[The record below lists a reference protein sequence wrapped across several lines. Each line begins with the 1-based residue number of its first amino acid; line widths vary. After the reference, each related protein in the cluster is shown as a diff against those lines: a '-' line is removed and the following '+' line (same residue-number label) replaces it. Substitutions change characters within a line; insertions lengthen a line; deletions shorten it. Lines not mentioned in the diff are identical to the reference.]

1 MKKVLIVLVNLVV
14 PGSGQV
20 VVGRPGWGVVT
31 AAVFGCSVGAALL
44 GSAVVPGILSG
55 RAILGLIL
63 VAAATWTASQAALV
77 LRLRRNEQQERHSR
91 SQALEQVARLWLSGE
106 RSKALAVTEA
116 LLERWPSESVLY
128 FVAARMWAE
137 GSEPD
142 AARHSRRLLALCEA
156 CDLGGRWR
164 GTVARERER
173 MRGNR
178 PEAAA

>member
-1 MKKVLIVLVNLVV
+1 MRKVLIVLVNLVV

-20 VVGRPGWGVVT
+20 VVGRPGWGLLS

-55 RAILGLIL
+55 RATVGLIL
-63 VAAATWTASQAALV
+63 TAAVTWTASQAALV
-77 LRLRRNEQQERHSR
+77 LRLRRDEQQERSSR
-91 SQALEQVARLWLSGE
+91 SQALQQVARLWLSGE

-116 LLERWPSESVLY
+116 LLDRWPSESVLH
-128 FVAARMWAE
+128 FVAARLWAD

-142 AARHSRRLLALCEA
+142 AVRHAERCLALCEA
-156 CDLGGRWR
+156 CDLGARWR
-164 GTVARERER
+164 GAVAREGER

-178 PEAAA
+178 PEAGA